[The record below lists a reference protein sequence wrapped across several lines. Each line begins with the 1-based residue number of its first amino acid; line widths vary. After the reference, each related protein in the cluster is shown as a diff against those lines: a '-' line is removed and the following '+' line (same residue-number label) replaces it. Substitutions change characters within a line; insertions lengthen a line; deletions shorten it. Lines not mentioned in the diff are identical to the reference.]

1 MQDDYNRFIRHSMR
15 QAQCDYED
23 IFEADVM
30 EAQYEASPCLCAEMP
45 AKEASRKE
53 DSCMQASRKQAPRK
67 QAAGKQA
74 SCGGCGGMKDA
85 QTESRDAEDCGCDKK
100 CRPEAT
106 LPVMVFIE
114 PQTFGRTYNEAEAL
128 RRGTLFPVLDKPFMG
143 GGCHC

>member
-30 EAQYEASPCLCAEMP
+30 EAQYEAAPCPCAEMP
-45 AKEASRKE
+45 TKEASRKE
-53 DSCMQASRKQAPRK
+53 DSCMQAPRKQASRKQASR
-67 QAAGKQA
+67 
-74 SCGGCGGMKDA
+74 GGCDGVKDA
-85 QTESRDAEDCGCDKK
+85 QTENRGMEDCGCDKK

-128 RRGTLFPVLDKPFMG
+128 RQGTLFPALDKPFMG